1 MKVAVLDDYL
11 RIARRMADWSAL
23 EKRCEVV
30 IFDRNLRAPD
40 EAAEALADFDVFCTL
55 RERMAVPRALIERLP
70 KLKFIA
76 ITGLKHRTLDIDAAT
91 ERGVVVSRSTVRD
104 GHWGT
109 PELTWGLIL
118 ASTRHIAYEDRRM
131 RSGGWQNTVGTVL
144 NGKTLG
150 IVGLGNIG
158 RRVAAFGRAFGMR
171 VVAWSQNL
179 TEEAAAEAGA
189 TRVDKDELFRV
200 SDVVTLHVVLSE
212 RTRGVVGARELGLMK
227 PTAYLVNTSR
237 GPLIDEAA
245 LIAALRENRIG
256 GAAVDVYDEEPLP
269 DDHPLRRLDNLVL
282 TPHLGYYTE
291 ETLRPFYEDI
301 VEAVGAFLDGKP
313 IRVVNPEALRSG

>member
-1 MKVAVLDDYL
+1 
-11 RIARRMADWSAL
+11 
-23 EKRCEVV
+23 
-30 IFDRNLRAPD
+30 
-40 EAAEALADFDVFCTL
+40 
-55 RERMAVPRALIERLP
+55 
-70 KLKFIA
+70 
-76 ITGLKHRTLDIDAAT
+76 
-91 ERGVVVSRSTVRD
+91 
-104 GHWGT
+104 
-109 PELTWGLIL
+109 
-118 ASTRHIAYEDRRM
+118 
-131 RSGGWQNTVGTVL
+131 
-144 NGKTLG
+144 
-150 IVGLGNIG
+150 
-158 RRVAAFGRAFGMR
+158 MR